1 MAAASESEP
10 PDEVQRVWDRPARRA
25 HAQAPSLSR
34 DQIVQAAIEAAD
46 EEGAEAISMRR
57 VASRLGSG
65 TMTLY
70 WYVSNKQDLLDLMV
84 DQVLG
89 EIELPTLPLGDWRA
103 DLKMIAN
110 NTRAVLHRHRWMAP
124 LVSFRKPLGPNWL
137 RHREASLAALD
148 DVGFDAATM
157 ASVVNT
163 LNVYVLGFV
172 RDELANDGAE
182 GQGAGGQGAGGQGA
196 GGQGAGGHGHGP
208 EGQVPADLDIDEGL
222 YPTFARQ
229 LREVGEVGHDDR
241 DFEFGLDSLLD
252 GIGSRVP
259 RSPRRRF
266 LPHRP

>member
-1 MAAASESEP
+1 
-10 PDEVQRVWDRPARRA
+10 
-25 HAQAPSLSR
+25 LSR

-110 NTRAVLHRHRWMAP
+110 NTRAVLHQHRWMAP

-148 DVGFDAATM
+148 DVGFDGATM

-172 RDELANDGAE
+172 RDELANNGAE
-182 GQGAGGQGAGGQGA
+182 GPGAGGPGAGGP
-196 GGQGAGGHGHGP
+196 GAGGHGPG
-208 EGQVPADLDIDEGL
+208 GQQPADLDIDEGL

>member
-110 NTRAVLHRHRWMAP
+110 HTRAVLRRHRWMAP

-148 DVGFDAATM
+148 EVGFDAATM

-172 RDELANDGAE
+172 RDELANDGDE
-182 GQGAGGQGAGGQGA
+182 GESA
-196 GGQGAGGHGHGP
+196 
-208 EGQVPADLDIDEGL
+208 ADLDIDGGL

-229 LREVGEVGHDDR
+229 LREVGGEVGHGDR